1 MASYELIYIVSPGI
15 TDEAL
20 PNILSKVNDSVAKTG
35 GNVTEVT
42 QWGRKK
48 LAYPIKKFREGNYI
62 FARLEMKPAAT
73 KDIEANLKLSN
84 EVIRHL
90 LIRSNV

>member
-1 MASYELIYIVSPGI
+1 MASYELIYIVSPGV
-15 TDEAL
+15 TDEGL
-20 PNILSKVNDSVAKTG
+20 PTIMSKVNDSVVKTG
-35 GNVTEVT
+35 GNVREVT

-90 LIRSNV
+90 LIKSNV